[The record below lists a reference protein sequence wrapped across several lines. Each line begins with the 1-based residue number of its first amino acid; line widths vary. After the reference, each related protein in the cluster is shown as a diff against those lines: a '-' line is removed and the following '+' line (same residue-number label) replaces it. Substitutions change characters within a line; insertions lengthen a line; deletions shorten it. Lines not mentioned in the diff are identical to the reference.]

1 MQSLLWEKLELFSL
15 FIAIEHEK
23 TSLRSTEIRA
33 KQKKKMIK
41 MCEFN
46 SQACDRE
53 AADGFL
59 NGSFN
64 SKEKKLNRRLG

>member
-33 KQKKKMIK
+33 KQKKKRDDK
-41 MCEFN
+41 N
-46 SQACDRE
+46 V
-53 AADGFL
+53 
-59 NGSFN
+59 
-64 SKEKKLNRRLG
+64 